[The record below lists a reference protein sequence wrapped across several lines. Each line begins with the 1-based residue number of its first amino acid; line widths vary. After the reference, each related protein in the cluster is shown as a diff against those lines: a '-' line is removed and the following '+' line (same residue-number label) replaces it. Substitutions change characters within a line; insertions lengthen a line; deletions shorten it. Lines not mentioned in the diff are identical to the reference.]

1 MLKAMTDKAF
11 ELGFKE
17 LTFTTKPEVMRIGY
31 SLYKRLGYEELSE
44 ENGIVSMR
52 IDLSKEYPYLV
63 CPLRFRRHTPEER
76 ISSKFIFGE
85 PV

>member
-1 MLKAMTDKAF
+1 MVKYAPRKVYIRESGGYVEF

-17 LTFTTKPEVMRIGY
+17 LIFTTKPEVMRIGY

-52 IDLSKEYPYLV
+52 IDLSKEYPY
-63 CPLRFRRHTPEER
+63 
-76 ISSKFIFGE
+76 G
-85 PV
+85 

>member
-1 MLKAMTDKAF
+1 F

-17 LTFTTKPEVMRIGY
+17 LIFTTKPEVMRIGY

-52 IDLSKEYPYLV
+52 IDLSNEDTLWKD
-63 CPLRFRRHTPEER
+63 
-76 ISSKFIFGE
+76 SKKSKIGYDIFTMDKAKR
-85 PV
+85 

>member
-17 LTFTTKPEVMRIGY
+17 LIFTTKPEVMRIGY
-31 SLYKRLGYEELSE
+31 SLYKCLGYEELSE

-52 IDLSKEYPYLV
+52 IDLGKDYPYTV
-63 CPLRFRRHTPEER
+63 E
-76 ISSKFIFGE
+76 SDYAKGE
-85 PV
+85 